1 MTITLNEWSCKV
13 CNHIVAIQNLL
24 LPKVISYMQSNCKIE
39 ILLLLYENDTNIIQI
54 NGKWIITITVPK
66 LKFK

>member
-1 MTITLNEWSCKV
+1 
-13 CNHIVAIQNLL
+13 
-24 LPKVISYMQSNCKIE
+24 MQSNCKIE